1 MTNSSESVV
10 DDTNIMSTQ
19 DIGTNSADDSPTVTF
34 QSIAFSDG
42 TTVSLDPND
51 VVVLVGPNNAGKSL
65 AFRELEQHVGNPVE
79 TTVIKSTTLHK
90 TGTPEGLSE
99 YFRKHAQV
107 KTHGSDRVYSGYR
120 FSVTERRIEEFWT
133 KNIQQLR
140 SFFCMRILT
149 ETRIGDSDPAN
160 AIAVLDEPASH
171 PIHMLYS
178 DDQLEQKIS
187 EYFKRAFGEDLIV
200 YRAGGNQ
207 LPLFVGER
215 LAPKSGEDRISNPY
229 LERLRT
235 SAKPLKDQGDGMR
248 SFASVILHLL
258 APITPSILLLDEP
271 EAFLH
276 PPQARLLGEIIA
288 KEKSPRAQL
297 FVATHSSDVLHGLIN
312 VAPDHLRVLRIQ
324 RDGGINRVK
333 ELDKALV
340 KVISTDPLMKYSSVM
355 SGVFHERVIICESD
369 ADCMFY
375 SSILDLPS
383 VHGERQPDVL
393 FVHANGKHRMEALA
407 SALADLDVPT
417 DIIADIDILR
427 EGKVLKKIIEALG
440 WDSSEANT
448 LAESVR
454 KAIEQHKPSLTTSEV
469 KNAIETILAELPSM
483 NNGTKELQSKIDA
496 IFGEASRWDAVK
508 KGGEAALPAGQATQ
522 QFHELRS
529 VCKAKG
535 LWIVPVGELEGFCK
549 SIGGHGPGWVQQVIE
564 HHNLSND
571 PELENA
577 RKFMQ
582 EIWTSKHKDG
592 ATQ

>member
-1 MTNSSESVV
+1 MTNSSETSINGANFMSAQ
-10 DDTNIMSTQ
+10 DLETNLV
-19 DIGTNSADDSPTVTF
+19 DDSPSVTF

-42 TTVSLDPND
+42 SIVSLDPND

-65 AFRELEQHVGNPVE
+65 ALRELELHIGSPVE

-90 TGTPEGLSE
+90 TGTPEGLSG

-107 KTHGSDRVYSGYR
+107 KTQGSDRVYSGYR
-120 FSVTERRIEEFWT
+120 FSVPERKILEFWT
-133 KNIQQLR
+133 NNLQQLR
-140 SFFCMRILT
+140 PFFCMRILT
-149 ETRIGDSDPAN
+149 ETRITDSNPAN

-178 DDQLEQKIS
+178 DDQLERKIS
-187 EYFKRAFGEDLIV
+187 EYFQRAFGEALIV

-215 LAPKSGEDRISNPY
+215 LAPKPGEDRISNSY

-235 SAKPLKDQGDGMR
+235 SAKPLRDQGDGMR

-297 FVATHSSDVLHGLIN
+297 FVATHSSDVLQGLIN

-324 RDGGINRVK
+324 RDGDINRVK
-333 ELDKALV
+333 ELNKELA
-340 KVISTDPLMKYSSVM
+340 KTISTDPLMKYSSVM

-375 SSILDLPS
+375 NSLLDLPQI
-383 VHGERQPDVL
+383 HGHRQPDVL
-393 FVHANGKHRMEALA
+393 FVHANGKHRIAALA

-427 EGKVLKKIIEALG
+427 EANVLKKIVEALG
-440 WDSSEANT
+440 WDSSEAIT

-454 KAIEQHKPSLTTSEV
+454 KAIEQHRPSLNQNEI
-469 KNAIETILAELPSM
+469 KNAIENILADPPSLDV
-483 NNGTKELQSKIDA
+483 GTREWESKIDG
-496 IFGEASRWDAVK
+496 IFREASQWGAVK
-508 KGGEAALPAGQATQ
+508 KGGEAALPAVKQPNNFRNSGR
-522 QFHELRS
+522 F
-529 VCKAKG
+529 VK
-535 LWIVPVGELEGFCK
+535 LWGYG
-549 SIGGHGPGWVQQVIE
+549 
-564 HHNLSND
+564 
-571 PELENA
+571 
-577 RKFMQ
+577 
-582 EIWTSKHKDG
+582 
-592 ATQ
+592 

>member
-1 MTNSSESVV
+1 MTNSSETLINGANSMSAQ
-10 DDTNIMSTQ
+10 DLETNLV
-19 DIGTNSADDSPTVTF
+19 DDSPSVTF

-42 TTVSLDPND
+42 SIVSLDPND

-65 AFRELEQHVGNPVE
+65 ALRELEQHVGNPVE

-90 TGTPEGLSE
+90 TGTPEGLSG

-107 KTHGSDRVYSGYR
+107 KTQGSNRVYSGYR
-120 FSVTERRIEEFWT
+120 FSVQEQRISEFWS
-133 KNIQQLR
+133 NNLQPLR
-140 SFFCMRILT
+140 PFFCMRILT
-149 ETRIGDSDPAN
+149 ETRITDSDPAN

-178 DDQLEQKIS
+178 NDQLEHKIS
-187 EYFKRAFGEDLIV
+187 KYFQRAFGEALIV

-215 LAPKSGEDRISNPY
+215 LAPKPGEDRISDSY

-235 SAKPLKDQGDGMR
+235 SAKPLRDQGDGMR

-297 FVATHSSDVLHGLIN
+297 FVATHSSDVLQGLIN

-324 RDGGINRVK
+324 RDGDVNRVK
-333 ELDKALV
+333 ELDKGLV
-340 KVISTDPLMKYSSVM
+340 KTISTDPLMKYSAVM

-375 SSILDLPS
+375 NALLDLPQI
-383 VHGERQPDVL
+383 HGHRQPDVL
-393 FVHANGKHRMEALA
+393 FVHANGKHRMAALA
-407 SALADLDVPT
+407 MALVALDVPV
-417 DIIADIDILR
+417 DIVADIDVLNDDTILLR
-427 EGKVLKKIIEALG
+427 IIDALG
-440 WDSSEANT
+440 GDRERVKPVA
-448 LAESVR
+448 LAVKR
-454 KAIEQHKPSLTTSEV
+454 AIENHRPQLSVDE
-469 KNAIETILAELPSM
+469 
-483 NNGTKELQSKIDA
+483 
-496 IFGEASRWDAVK
+496 VK
-508 KGGEAALPAGQATQ
+508 KGIKDVLEEAPSEPDSMKELRSGIDAVFGKVSPWDAIKNAGEAALPAGQATQ
-522 QFHELRS
+522 QFHDLQAL
-529 VCKAKG
+529 CKQFG

-549 SIGGHGPGWVQQVIE
+549 SIGGHGPSWVQQVIE
-564 HHNLSND
+564 QRKLSND
-571 PELENA
+571 PEFENA
-577 RKFMQ
+577 RQFMR
-582 EIWTSKHKDG
+582 EIWTSKHKNG
-592 ATQ
+592 ATP